1 MHEKVDPITIS
12 FRILAFMIRKTACLL
27 IRVKN
32 IYKNIITTSQESDDT
47 HKSQYKSYYNMPTSS
62 NKKILII
69 FRIPIIY
76 VIN

>member
-47 HKSQYKSYYNMPTSS
+47 HKSPIAIILRQPTHIYNTS
-62 NKKILII
+62 LII
-69 FRIPIIY
+69 ICLQVLIRKF
-76 VIN
+76 